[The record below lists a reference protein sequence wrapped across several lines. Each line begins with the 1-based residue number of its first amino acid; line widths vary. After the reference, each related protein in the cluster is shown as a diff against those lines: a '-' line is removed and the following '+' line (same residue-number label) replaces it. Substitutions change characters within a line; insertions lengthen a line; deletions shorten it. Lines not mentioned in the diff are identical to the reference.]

1 MTTKFVS
8 TNRQLVDQT
17 KYETILIDWVEATTD
32 FYSGYNQLVA
42 CLCQKVGQEKL
53 STEKII
59 YIGQCPMAPV
69 VSLLRTMEMELER
82 LLQDVGLFD
91 TLQQVSITEKYR
103 KLAAHT
109 LALKRFNRQ
118 IQTRLLLMDST
129 TQ

>member
-1 MTTKFVS
+1 MTTKSAS
-8 TNRQLVDQT
+8 TNRQLIDQT
-17 KYETILIDWVEATTD
+17 KYETILTDWVETTTD

-42 CLCQKVGQEKL
+42 HLCQKLIQEKL

-82 LLQDVGLFD
+82 LLQDMGLFD
-91 TLQQVSITEKYR
+91 TLQQVSVTEKYR

-109 LALKRFNRQ
+109 RVLKRFNRQ
-118 IQTRLLLMDST
+118 IQTRLLLMTST
-129 TQ
+129 IQ